1 MVRASRAAPCLWR
14 LVVTRVFKYLRRGWC
29 VYLSG
34 LACVTNFALDWLEE
48 FHGNVLHAI
57 EKLDIPEEDSL

>member
-1 MVRASRAAPCLWR
+1 MK
-14 LVVTRVFKYLRRGWC
+14 RVFKYVRRGWC